1 MLSGLTVNAAPGGSF
16 GVDPP
21 LGAAATTETF
31 GFAPPARRVGRP
43 RRRVGLRQVFGW
55 WAVQGYGDVVSP
67 WGAFGAA
74 AGQGDMTVDRRHA
87 VGGPPMSV
95 APPAAVTVSATTTNL
110 GSGWSSGAR
119 ATFLADKLDL
129 HLSDTSDPAL
139 DATPAASAV
148 FGPANPSGWY
158 TTGGAILSATARD
171 LGAGVRYLLVRDG
184 ATVRRY
190 PVAPA
195 SPTCRTFD
203 TGQFGGNSYTV
214 AQPCPAGAA
223 PYALTVDLA
232 ALGDGTHTLRVGVQD
247 AAGNAVFSPTEY
259 VARINA
265 PGGTLADPG
274 TPCLNGT
281 VADSGVRVP
290 RPPVTTSPPALSGIP
305 AVGHSLAT
313 DPGAWND
320 IAGVTWSYAWER
332 CGTDGGGCVG
342 LSGASTA
349 TLPLTSGLAGF
360 RLRSVVSATTNWG
373 TVRARS
379 SLSPVVEATAGG
391 GGAAGGVTEVDPR
404 GGGGGTS
411 RPRPQE
417 PDLPVPP
424 PAARTEAER
433 ILNGDGADDTAPR
446 LTVAFTGAGRTLAT
460 RRWGTTVEVRGRLA
474 TAPGTPIRRA
484 QVDVLGQ
491 VLVTG
496 ARGSVLGAVHT
507 DDQGAFRYTVPAG
520 VSQIVTFGYRRTLA
534 DRTYATTASVQ
545 ARTRA
550 GIVLRS
556 GASQLRNGGSLL
568 LRGRVRARLERRGSS
583 CRCRPGRAP
592 LDDVRH
598 HPATQRRLRVPL
610 PVHAHADDDAVPAP
624 RPCRART
631 RLAVGDRRVRAD
643 RCDGDRMR
651 GLATWVSA
659 VAVAV
664 VAAVSA
670 AGAPVAWANAEGPGT
685 PQATA
690 ANATFLSSLPAPPGG
705 AAGVC
710 VIDSGVDT
718 DTDLGPALAGRTA
731 LLGGVPG
738 DPSDQ
743 GATLDTG
750 VTLPKHGTYVAGVIA
765 SQVDGVGTSGI
776 WPAAKVYSSRVFA
789 GGQSAKALD
798 YMRALNWCVSV
809 PAVDGDQ
816 PVTVGAGVGN
826 HKRTCEPE

>member
-1 MLSGLTVNAAPGGSF
+1 VALVGAGAALATAQPARAAGGQYLVQVGRFSDGAPTGVNPASVLSGLTVNAAPGGSF

-21 LGAAATTETF
+21 LGMATTTETF
-31 GFAPPARRVGRP
+31 GFTPPAGVSVDRADAWAYVS
-43 RRRVGLRQVFGW
+43 VFGW

-87 VGGPPMSV
+87 MGGPPMSV
-95 APPAAVTVSATTTNL
+95 ALPAAVTVSATTTNL

-148 FGPANPSGWY
+148 FGPAKPSGWY

-184 ATVRRY
+184 ATVHRY

-203 TGQFGGNSYTV
+203 AGQLGGNSYTV

-223 PYALTVDLA
+223 PYALPVDLVT
-232 ALGDGTHTLRVGVQD
+232 LGDGSHTLQLGVQD
-247 AAGNAVFSPTEY
+247 AAGNAAFSPTEY

-281 VADSGVRVP
+281 VADSGVCVP

-305 AVGHSLAT
+305 AVGYSLAT

-332 CGTDGGGCVG
+332 CGTAGGGCAG

-373 TVRARS
+373 TVQARS
-379 SLSPVVEATAGG
+379 ALSPVIEATAGSG
-391 GGAAGGVTEVDPR
+391 GGAAGGVTEVGPSEGGS

-411 RPRPQE
+411 RPRPHE

-424 PAARTEAER
+424 PAGRSEAIR
-433 ILNGDGADDTAPR
+433 ILNGEGADDTAPR
-446 LTVAFTGAGRTLAT
+446 LTVAFTGPRGTLVT
-460 RRWGTTVEVRGRLA
+460 RRWGTTVDVEGRLT
-474 TAPGTPIRRA
+474 TAAGTPIRRA

-496 ARGSVLGAVHT
+496 ARGRVLGAVHT
-507 DDQGAFRYTVPAG
+507 DDRGAFHYTVAAG
-520 VSQIVTFGYRRTLA
+520 VSEIVSFGYRRTLA
-534 DRTYATTASVQ
+534 DRTYAVTASVQ

-568 LRGRVRARLERRGSS
+568 LRGRVSG
-583 CRCRPGRAP
+583 AP
-592 LDDVRH
+592 R
-598 HPATQRRLRVPL
+598 TSRRLVSL
-610 PVHAHADDDAVPAP
+610 Q
-624 RPCRART
+624 ART
-631 RLAVGDRRVRAD
+631 GGRWTTFSTSRLRIGAFAYRYRFTRTRTTTRYRLRALVE
-643 RCDGDRMR
+643 R
-651 GLATWVSA
+651 
-659 VAVAV
+659 
-664 VAAVSA
+664 
-670 AGAPVAWANAEGPGT
+670 GPGWPLET
-685 PQATA
+685 
-690 ANATFLSSLPAPPGG
+690 G
-705 AAGVC
+705 A
-710 VIDSGVDT
+710 ST
-718 DTDLGPALAGRTA
+718 
-731 LLGGVPG
+731 
-738 DPSDQ
+738 
-743 GATLDTG
+743 
-750 VTLPKHGTYVAGVIA
+750 
-765 SQVDGVGTSGI
+765 
-776 WPAAKVYSSRVFA
+776 
-789 GGQSAKALD
+789 
-798 YMRALNWCVSV
+798 
-809 PAVDGDQ
+809 
-816 PVTVGAGVGN
+816 PVTVTVIA
-826 HKRTCEPE
+826 